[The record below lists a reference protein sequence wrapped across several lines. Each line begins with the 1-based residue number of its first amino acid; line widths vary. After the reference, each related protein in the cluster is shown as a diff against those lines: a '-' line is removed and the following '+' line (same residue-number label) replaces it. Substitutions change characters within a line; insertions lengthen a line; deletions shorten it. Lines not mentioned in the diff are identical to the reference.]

1 MTGKYDDLVGQRFGA
16 LTVLKYSGKSERKK
30 IQYLCKC
37 DCGKEK
43 HVERYNLLYGHTQ
56 NCGCQRTYN
65 KRAGRAQEQ
74 LRTSTFLQMEDVL
87 KQNVVIVDEDISQ
100 HKESLCNHCIRSAA
114 PPSLQC
120 IWDDSKAKLL
130 PDGAKISASETKT
143 VGSGG
148 GKKGLLIKV
157 LECPLY
163 VDVRI
168 PENKALLIEERKKNQ
183 IQIDLNAT
191 EVWRNIN
198 NCKNK
203 NNDDWR

>member
-43 HVERYNLLYGHTQ
+43 YVERYDLLYGHTK

-100 HKESLCNHCIRSAA
+100 HKE
-114 PPSLQC
+114 
-120 IWDDSKAKLL
+120 
-130 PDGAKISASETKT
+130 
-143 VGSGG
+143 
-148 GKKGLLIKV
+148 
-157 LECPLY
+157 
-163 VDVRI
+163 
-168 PENKALLIEERKKNQ
+168 
-183 IQIDLNAT
+183 
-191 EVWRNIN
+191 
-198 NCKNK
+198 
-203 NNDDWR
+203 